1 MPPSAQTTKLQ
12 STLRLLIPR
21 LRLQQKKD
29 TASSVAQRRELA
41 QLLEIGREASAR
53 YRVENVIATDI
64 GVEVMEMIE
73 LYCELLLARAAVLDQ
88 LAFSDKGVEAR
99 NKAKEELH
107 RFNLEKKNA
116 ASATSTPEP
125 KKSGGFGWFSS
136 NKVSTTVPAQQH
148 QHQQQP
154 QPQELQTS
162 TTTAADESD
171 DFNDEA
177 NSYINAGLD
186 EAAVAIFYSCPRFP
200 REVKELTTLRLLLM
214 ERWGKEF
221 ATLAQDNNVAIKIP
235 ERLVKKLRVKPPST
249 ELVESYL
256 REIAKAY
263 NVRWPAGE
271 ELAEGDVPEL
281 MSTDETSSPPG
292 YDDGDNTG
300 DVAAPH
306 TPRKS
311 LADNIRRASE
321 TDELSRATP
330 PRDIGTH
337 DATGKSPV
345 SVAKPGPST
354 DNPEPRVKIP
364 GDTDTNKKE
373 GGARPGGLQRKDSK
387 GIPNV
392 DELSKRFAALKR

>member
-1 MPPSAQTTKLQ
+1 
-12 STLRLLIPR
+12 
-21 LRLQQKKD
+21 
-29 TASSVAQRRELA
+29 
-41 QLLEIGREASAR
+41 
-53 YRVENVIATDI
+53 
-64 GVEVMEMIE
+64 MEMIE
-73 LYCELLLARAAVLDQ
+73 LYCELLLARAMVLDQ

-99 NKAKEELH
+99 NKAKEELN
-107 RFNLEKKNA
+107 RLNLEKRG
-116 ASATSTPEP
+116 STTLTPES
-125 KKSGGFGWFSS
+125 KKSSGFGWFSS
-136 NKVSTTVPAQQH
+136 SKSSTPAAI
-148 QHQQQP
+148 P
-154 QPQELQTS
+154 AQPQEPPATA
-162 TTTAADESD
+162 AADESD

-177 NSYINAGLD
+177 NSYINVGLD

-221 ATLAQDNNVAIKIP
+221 ATLAQDNKAAIKIP

-263 NVRWPAGE
+263 NVAWPAGEQE

-281 MSTDETSSPPG
+281 MSTDETSPPPG
-292 YDDGDNTG
+292 YDDNDTTG
-300 DVAAPH
+300 DVAAQPPH

-311 LADNIRRASE
+311 LADNVRRASE
-321 TDELSRATP
+321 TEELSRATP

-345 SVAKPGPST
+345 SVAKPAPST
-354 DNPEPRVKIP
+354 DNPEPRVRIP
-364 GDTDTNKKE
+364 GDTDANKKE
-373 GGARPGGLQRKDSK
+373 SGARPGVQRKDSK

>member
-1 MPPSAQTTKLQ
+1 
-12 STLRLLIPR
+12 
-21 LRLQQKKD
+21 
-29 TASSVAQRRELA
+29 
-41 QLLEIGREASAR
+41 
-53 YRVENVIATDI
+53 
-64 GVEVMEMIE
+64 MIE

-99 NKAKEELH
+99 NKAKEELN
-107 RFNLEKKNA
+107 RLNLEKK
-116 ASATSTPEP
+116 STSTTSTPEP

-136 NKVSTTVPAQQH
+136 SKSSTPAISAQQ
-148 QHQQQP
+148 QQQP
-154 QPQELQTS
+154 QEPPAS
-162 TTTAADESD
+162 TTAGADESD
-171 DFNDEA
+171 EFNDEA

-186 EAAVAIFYSCPRFP
+186 EAAVAIFYACPRFP

-214 ERWGKEF
+214 ERWGKEY
-221 ATLAQDNNVAIKIP
+221 ATLAQDNKAAIKIP

-263 NVRWPAGE
+263 NVAWPAGE
-271 ELAEGDVPEL
+271 EEVAEGDVPEL
-281 MSTDETSSPPG
+281 MSTDETSPPPG
-292 YDDGDNTG
+292 YDDDGDGNTG

-306 TPRKS
+306 TPRKN
-311 LADNIRRASE
+311 LADNMRRASE
-321 TDELSRATP
+321 SDELSRATP

-354 DNPEPRVKIP
+354 DNPEPRVRIP
-364 GDTDTNKKE
+364 GDTGANK

>member
-1 MPPSAQTTKLQ
+1 
-12 STLRLLIPR
+12 
-21 LRLQQKKD
+21 
-29 TASSVAQRRELA
+29 
-41 QLLEIGREASAR
+41 
-53 YRVENVIATDI
+53 
-64 GVEVMEMIE
+64 MEMIE

-88 LAFSDKGVEAR
+88 LAFTDKGAEAR
-99 NKAKEELH
+99 NKAKEELN
-107 RFNLEKKNA
+107 RLNLEKKS
-116 ASATSTPEP
+116 ASTTSTPEP

-136 NKVSTTVPAQQH
+136 KPSTTIPAQQP
-148 QHQQQP
+148 QQQP
-154 QPQELQTS
+154 QEPPS
-162 TTTAADESD
+162 TTAAADESD
-171 DFNDEA
+171 EFNDEA

-221 ATLAQDNNVAIKIP
+221 ATLAQDNKAAIKIP

-263 NVRWPAGE
+263 NVAWPAGE

-281 MSTDETSSPPG
+281 MSTDETSPPPG
-292 YDDGDNTG
+292 YDDDNDNTG
-300 DVAAPH
+300 DVAAPPR

-311 LADNIRRASE
+311 LADNVRRASE

-354 DNPEPRVKIP
+354 DNPEPRVRIP
-364 GDTDTNKKE
+364 GDTEGNKKD
-373 GGARPGGLQRKDSK
+373 GGTRPGGLQRKDSK

>member
-29 TASSVAQRRELA
+29 TASSIAQRRELA
-41 QLLEIGREASAR
+41 QLLENGREASAR

-64 GVEVMEMIE
+64 GVEVMEMVE

-88 LAFSDKGVEAR
+88 IAFSDKGVEAR
-99 NKAKEELH
+99 NKAKEELN
-107 RFNLEKKNA
+107 RQNLEKKNA
-116 ASATSTPEP
+116 ASTTSTPEP
-125 KKSGGFGWFSS
+125 KKAGGFGWFSS
-136 NKVSTTVPAQQH
+136 SKVSPTVPEYQANSK
-148 QHQQQP
+148 
-154 QPQELQTS
+154 PQELV
-162 TTTAADESD
+162 AAAATDERD

-177 NSYINAGLD
+177 NSYINVGLD
-186 EAAVAIFYSCPRFP
+186 EAAVAIFYACPRFP

-221 ATLAQDNNVAIKIP
+221 ATLAQDNKAAIKIP
-235 ERLVKKLRVKPPST
+235 ERLVKKLRVKPPSK

-263 NVRWPAGE
+263 NVVWPAGE
-271 ELAEGDVPEL
+271 GEDVAEGDVPEV
-281 MSTDETSSPPG
+281 MTQEETSPPPD
-292 YDDGDNTG
+292 YDDGGNDTG
-300 DVAAPH
+300 DVSAAPH

-311 LADNIRRASE
+311 LADNMRRASE

-345 SVAKPGPST
+345 IVAKPGPSS

-364 GDTDTNKKE
+364 GETEGNRKD
-373 GGARPGGLQRKDSK
+373 GGARPSGPQRRDSK

>member
-1 MPPSAQTTKLQ
+1 
-12 STLRLLIPR
+12 
-21 LRLQQKKD
+21 
-29 TASSVAQRRELA
+29 
-41 QLLEIGREASAR
+41 
-53 YRVENVIATDI
+53 
-64 GVEVMEMIE
+64 MIE
-73 LYCELLLARAAVLDQ
+73 LYCELLLARTMVLDQ
-88 LAFSDKGVEAR
+88 LAFSDKGAEAR
-99 NKAKEELH
+99 NKAKEELN
-107 RFNLEKKNA
+107 RLNLEKKG

-136 NKVSTTVPAQQH
+136 NKSTTTAAISAQQ
-148 QHQQQP
+148 QE
-154 QPQELQTS
+154 QPQEPS
-162 TTTAADESD
+162 TTTAAADESD

-177 NSYINAGLD
+177 NSYINVGLD

-221 ATLAQDNNVAIKIP
+221 ATLAQDNKAAIKIP

-263 NVRWPAGE
+263 NVAWPAGGEE
-271 ELAEGDVPEL
+271 ELAEGDVPEM
-281 MSTDETSSPPG
+281 MSTDETSPPPG
-292 YDDGDNTG
+292 YDEDENDDKGDI
-300 DVAAPH
+300 AAAPPH

-311 LADNIRRASE
+311 LADNVRRASE

-354 DNPEPRVKIP
+354 DNPEPRVRIP
-364 GDTDTNKKE
+364 GETEGNKT
-373 GGARPGGLQRKDSK
+373 RPGGPQRKDSK

>member
-1 MPPSAQTTKLQ
+1 
-12 STLRLLIPR
+12 
-21 LRLQQKKD
+21 
-29 TASSVAQRRELA
+29 
-41 QLLEIGREASAR
+41 
-53 YRVENVIATDI
+53 
-64 GVEVMEMIE
+64 MEMIE
-73 LYCELLLARAAVLDQ
+73 LYCELLLARAMVLDQ

-99 NKAKEELH
+99 NKAKEELN
-107 RFNLEKKNA
+107 RLNLEKKGVL
-116 ASATSTPEP
+116 SAMSTPEP

-136 NKVSTTVPAQQH
+136 SKPSTTTVPAQQ
-148 QHQQQP
+148 
-154 QPQELQTS
+154 QPQEPPA
-162 TTTAADESD
+162 TTAGADESD

-221 ATLAQDNNVAIKIP
+221 ATLAQDNKAAIKIP

-263 NVRWPAGE
+263 NVAWPAGEE

-281 MSTDETSSPPG
+281 MSTDETSPPPG
-292 YDDGDNTG
+292 YDDDHADDNNG
-300 DVAAPH
+300 DVATPPH

-311 LADNIRRASE
+311 LAENVRRASE

-354 DNPEPRVKIP
+354 DNPEPRVRIP
-364 GDTDTNKKE
+364 GDTDANKKD
-373 GGARPGGLQRKDSK
+373 GGGRPGTQRKDSK

>member
-1 MPPSAQTTKLQ
+1 
-12 STLRLLIPR
+12 
-21 LRLQQKKD
+21 
-29 TASSVAQRRELA
+29 
-41 QLLEIGREASAR
+41 
-53 YRVENVIATDI
+53 
-64 GVEVMEMIE
+64 MIE
-73 LYCELLLARAAVLDQ
+73 LYCELLLARAMVLDQ

-99 NKAKEELH
+99 NKAKEELN
-107 RFNLEKKNA
+107 RLNLEKRG
-116 ASATSTPEP
+116 STTSTPEP

-136 NKVSTTVPAQQH
+136 SKSSTPAAI
-148 QHQQQP
+148 P
-154 QPQELQTS
+154 TQPQEPPP
-162 TTTAADESD
+162 TTAAAADESD

-177 NSYINAGLD
+177 NSYINVGLD
-186 EAAVAIFYSCPRFP
+186 EAAVAIFYACPRFP

-221 ATLAQDNNVAIKIP
+221 ATLAQDNKAAIKIP

-263 NVRWPAGE
+263 NVAWPAGQE
-271 ELAEGDVPEL
+271 EHLTEGDVPEL
-281 MSTDETSSPPG
+281 MSTEETSPPPG
-292 YDDGDNTG
+292 YDDSDTTG
-300 DVAAPH
+300 NVTAQPPH

-311 LADNIRRASE
+311 LADNVRRASE
-321 TDELSRATP
+321 TEELSRATP

-354 DNPEPRVKIP
+354 DNPEPRVRIP
-364 GDTDTNKKE
+364 GDTDASKKE
-373 GGARPGGLQRKDSK
+373 GGTRPGVQRKDSK

>member
-1 MPPSAQTTKLQ
+1 
-12 STLRLLIPR
+12 
-21 LRLQQKKD
+21 
-29 TASSVAQRRELA
+29 
-41 QLLEIGREASAR
+41 
-53 YRVENVIATDI
+53 
-64 GVEVMEMIE
+64 MIE
-73 LYCELLLARAAVLDQ
+73 LYCELLLARAMVLDQ

-99 NKAKEELH
+99 NKAKEELN
-107 RFNLEKKNA
+107 RLNLEKKGS
-116 ASATSTPEP
+116 SATSTPEP
-125 KKSGGFGWFSS
+125 KKTGGFGWFSS
-136 NKVSTTVPAQQH
+136 SKPSTSTTSPAQQ
-148 QHQQQP
+148 QE
-154 QPQELQTS
+154 PQEPP
-162 TTTAADESD
+162 TTTVAADESD

-221 ATLAQDNNVAIKIP
+221 ATLAQDNKAAIKIP
-235 ERLVKKLRVKPPST
+235 ERLVKKLRVKPPSK

-263 NVRWPAGE
+263 NVAWPAGE
-271 ELAEGDVPEL
+271 EESPDGDVPES
-281 MSTDETSSPPG
+281 MSTDEQSPPPE
-292 YDDGDNTG
+292 YDDDDNTG
-300 DVAAPH
+300 DVAAAPH

-311 LADNIRRASE
+311 LADNMRRASE

-337 DATGKSPV
+337 DASGKSPV

-354 DNPEPRVKIP
+354 DNPEPRVRIP
-364 GDTDTNKKE
+364 GDTEGNKT
-373 GGARPGGLQRKDSK
+373 RPAGPQRKDSK